1 MVVAGLVLLS
11 AVAVKAPFA
20 DLPSCVDMC
29 VSCTHSAEQ
38 LRLMQERG
46 VRGDAECAHELSNHF
61 KLEGRIDRPRTLF
74 WGYIAAVNGS
84 IHAAASL
91 ETYRQHLN
99 YGVPEFLKDLS
110 SIKFD
115 TVERETGVED
125 YVKYLISLLSGDE
138 VSENNLSNALVR
150 TGIVLPRNVYLQKMR
165 GKATRSILPFRCICI
180 TMPAPSDAPDTSSA
194 KYWIRVPEPNCSEC
208 NATNAVNC
216 TCFCCGVDVKCWQK
230 VLRSE
235 LCLDDEDKEA
245 AVVLAAYPDGSEY
258 SNYDIC
264 IQHVERFLACAT
276 RKFGFPVRV
285 SKYVDAE
292 GKEHIIPNDGKDAVP
307 MLARLISSD
316 VSMRKVRKRQ

>member
-46 VRGDAECAHELSNHF
+46 VRGDAECAHELSSHF

-125 YVKYLISLLSGDE
+125 YVKYLISLLNGDE

-150 TGIVLPRNVYLQKMR
+150 AGIVLPRNVYLQKMR

-194 KYWIRVPEPNCSEC
+194 EYWIRVPEPNCSEC
-208 NATNAVNC
+208 NTTNAVNC
-216 TCFCCGVDVKCWQK
+216 TCFCCGVDVKCWQE

-264 IQHVERFLACAT
+264 IKHVETLLVDANRRL
-276 RKFGFPVRV
+276 GFPICI
-285 SKYVDAE
+285 SKYVDRS
-292 GKEHIIPNDGKDAVP
+292 GKEHVMPCDGKDYVRV
-307 MLARLISSD
+307 LTRLISAD
-316 VSMRKVRKRQ
+316 GCLKKTRLLQ

>member
-46 VRGDAECAHELSNHF
+46 VRGDAECAHELSSHF

-125 YVKYLISLLSGDE
+125 YVKYLISLLNGDE

-150 TGIVLPRNVYLQKMR
+150 AGIVLPRNVYLQKMR

-194 KYWIRVPEPNCSEC
+194 EYWIRVPEPNCSEC
-208 NATNAVNC
+208 NATNAVSC
-216 TCFCCGVDVKCWQK
+216 TCFCCGVDVKCWQE

-235 LCLDDEDKEA
+235 LCIDDEDKEA

-264 IQHVERFLACAT
+264 IKHVEKLLVDANRRL
-276 RKFGFPVRV
+276 GFPICIL
-285 SKYVDAE
+285 KYVDRS
-292 GKEHIIPNDGKDAVP
+292 GKEHVMPCDGKDYVRV
-307 MLARLISSD
+307 LTRLISAD
-316 VSMRKVRKRQ
+316 GGLKKTRLLQ

>member
-46 VRGDAECAHELSNHF
+46 VRGDAECAHELSSHF

-125 YVKYLISLLSGDE
+125 YVKYLISLLNGDE

-150 TGIVLPRNVYLQKMR
+150 AGIVLPRNIYLQKMR

-194 KYWIRVPEPNCSEC
+194 EYWIRVPEPNCSEC
-208 NATNAVNC
+208 NTTNAVNC
-216 TCFCCGVDVKCWQK
+216 TCFCCGVDVKCWQE

-264 IQHVERFLACAT
+264 IKHVEKLLVDANRRL
-276 RKFGFPVRV
+276 GFPICI
-285 SKYVDAE
+285 SKYVDRS
-292 GKEHIIPNDGKDAVP
+292 GKEHVMPCDGKDYVRV
-307 MLARLISSD
+307 LTRLISAD
-316 VSMRKVRKRQ
+316 GGLKKTRLLQ

>member
-46 VRGDAECAHELSNHF
+46 VRGDAECAHELSSHF

-115 TVERETGVED
+115 TVEREIGVED
-125 YVKYLISLLSGDE
+125 YVKYLISLLNGDE

-150 TGIVLPRNVYLQKMR
+150 AGIVLPRNIYLQKMR

-194 KYWIRVPEPNCSEC
+194 EYWIRVPEPNCSEC

-216 TCFCCGVDVKCWQK
+216 TCFCCGVDVKCWQE

-245 AVVLAAYPDGSEY
+245 AVVLAVYPDGSEY

-264 IQHVERFLACAT
+264 IKHVEKLLVDANRRL
-276 RKFGFPVRV
+276 GFPICI
-285 SKYVDAE
+285 SKYVDRS
-292 GKEHIIPNDGKDAVP
+292 GKEHVMPCDGKDYVRV
-307 MLARLISSD
+307 LTRLISED
-316 VSMRKVRKRQ
+316 GCLKKTRLLQ